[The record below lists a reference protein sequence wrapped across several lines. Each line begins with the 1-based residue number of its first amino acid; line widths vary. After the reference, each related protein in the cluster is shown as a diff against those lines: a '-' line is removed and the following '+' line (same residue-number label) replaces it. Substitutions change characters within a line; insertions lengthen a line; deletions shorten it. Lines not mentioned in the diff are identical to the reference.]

1 MSNPFSITF
10 GIEPS
15 NYIKR
20 IKESD
25 KIISEFESEKPS
37 NYVYIIT
44 GLRGSGKTVLL
55 SSISNHFIN
64 ENDWIVVDPGPKDN
78 ILENIASEL
87 YETGKLK
94 KLFIKSEFSFSF
106 HGISFSVE
114 GKEPVSSVITL
125 IKRML
130 DYLKKKG
137 KKILITIDEVD
148 NSEQMKIFIQAYQ
161 TLLRQ
166 NYPILLLMTGLY
178 DSVSKLQDDKSL
190 TFLYRAP
197 KIYLNP
203 LNISSIATSYGK
215 YLEIGEDKAL
225 ELAKMT
231 KGYAY
236 AYQVLGYL
244 FYNRSEKE
252 ITIDLI
258 NEFDQ
263 YMAEYVYDKLYSELS
278 DKEQNIVKSFN
289 DNNPIK
295 ISDLCSKAKMDI
307 NFISVYR
314 DRLLKKG
321 IIFSPKYGYLEF
333 CLPRFYEYLRNK

>member
-1 MSNPFSITF
+1 M
-10 GIEPS
+10 
-15 NYIKR
+15 
-20 IKESD
+20 
-25 KIISEFESEKPS
+25 
-37 NYVYIIT
+37 
-44 GLRGSGKTVLL
+44 
-55 SSISNHFIN
+55 
-64 ENDWIVVDPGPKDN
+64 
-78 ILENIASEL
+78 
-87 YETGKLK
+87 
-94 KLFIKSEFSFSF
+94 
-106 HGISFSVE
+106 E